1 MYPVNTIFRFFLFV
15 LLFLPGVFNC
25 IAQDQKIA
33 DSLRVIYLENT
44 LEGPDK
50 LKLLKDLSFNEVNDL
65 ALATEYADELIALS
79 TSQGNYKLLSGGHLQ
94 KGNIQR
100 LKGNLQV
107 ALTEFFKSR
116 EAARKAGFEGGEGTA
131 NMAIADVYSEMGN
144 SDNARTY
151 YNTAITLLRKT
162 EDSISLA
169 SALLNAGDEYL
180 NTKKYDS
187 AILYFD
193 ESGIIFKKQK
203 YLIGTAYN
211 MGNLGMVYAE
221 KGQDSL
227 ALFNMNQAISI
238 LEDLEDF
245 YPISV
250 YLTYIS
256 DIYSKRNNLDIALNY
271 SLRSLELAQK
281 YGLKNQISDANLQL
295 SKLYEQNGD
304 FSSSN
309 KYFKNYVIYRDSVQN
324 IEAIEKMANLRTEF
338 EISQKQAEVDLLNA
352 QKRTQKIVVIST
364 ISALVLI
371 LMLALGLLRRNR
383 FIKRTNKIIEEEKNR
398 SENLLLNILPEQTAQ
413 ELKEVGKVKAK
424 RFDSVSVLF
433 TDFKNFTNYAENLEP
448 EFLVESVDF
457 YFSKFDD
464 IIEKHGLEKIKT
476 VGDAYMCAG
485 GIPFPTENHPKKI
498 LEAALEII
506 DFVSD
511 KKNDKDSELV
521 RFDIRIGV
529 NSGPV
534 VAGVV
539 GKKKFVYDIWG
550 DTVNIAARME
560 AGSEIGKINI
570 SESTYNLVKEDFDC
584 SYRGEFEVKNK
595 GLMRMYFVNGK
606 KSNKTI

>member
-1 MYPVNTIFRFFLFV
+1 M
-15 LLFLPGVFNC
+15 
-25 IAQDQKIA
+25 
-33 DSLRVIYLENT
+33 
-44 LEGPDK
+44 
-50 LKLLKDLSFNEVNDL
+50 
-65 ALATEYADELIALS
+65 
-79 TSQGNYKLLSGGHLQ
+79 
-94 KGNIQR
+94 
-100 LKGNLQV
+100 
-107 ALTEFFKSR
+107 
-116 EAARKAGFEGGEGTA
+116 
-131 NMAIADVYSEMGN
+131 
-144 SDNARTY
+144 
-151 YNTAITLLRKT
+151 
-162 EDSISLA
+162 
-169 SALLNAGDEYL
+169 

-352 QKRTQKIVVIST
+352 QKRTQKIVVIAT

-398 SENLLLNILPEQTAQ
+398 SEKLLLNILPEQTAQ